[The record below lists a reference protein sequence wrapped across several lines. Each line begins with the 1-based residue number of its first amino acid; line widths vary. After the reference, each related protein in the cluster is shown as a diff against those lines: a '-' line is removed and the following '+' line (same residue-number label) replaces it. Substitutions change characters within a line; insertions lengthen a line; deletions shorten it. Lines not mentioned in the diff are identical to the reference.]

1 MAVASSAPL
10 RHAPQMTVNNVS
22 RLMMSCALT
31 LSLILGADYLF
42 LSGFDLRAID
52 FRVFWN
58 SAFKP
63 ASELYSASTLPFV
76 YPPTAIVFFKPLSW
90 LSFPTGYLVWTILSV
105 TLFAFAVTRLEGW
118 RVALLSLLSAASIQG
133 VTTGQTPMILSA
145 ALIFAIATPGFAC
158 GMVFGVAAAIKPQL
172 LALAPLAFLIRKDWR
187 TLSGMVAGMLGC
199 ITVELILFGMQPW
212 LDWLN
217 SMAAFRQSLFK
228 IGAMGQVITPYGMAD
243 WRGLNPLPFFVVSA
257 ALAVGAIVVSAR
269 RAEGVYLIAVIVGAS
284 ILASPYALRHDT
296 IALVPACIVAI
307 LAHPK
312 LKALPAI
319 GIFSGYFVGASLVVA
334 AALQLLARARRDR
347 GRLLF
352 GARSA

>member
-42 LSGFDLRAID
+42 LRGFDPRAID
-52 FRVFWN
+52 FRVFWS
-58 SAFKP
+58 SAFKQ
-63 ASELYSASTLPFV
+63 ASELYAASTLPFV

-90 LSFPTGYLVWTILSV
+90 LSLPVGYLVWTILSV
-105 TLFAFAVTRLEGW
+105 MLFAFAVTRLEGW

-133 VTTGQTPMILSA
+133 LATGQTAMILSA
-145 ALIFAIATPGFAC
+145 ALMFALAVPGFAC
-158 GMVFGVAAAIKPQL
+158 GVVFGVVAAIKPQL
-172 LALAPLAFLIRKDWR
+172 LILAPLAFLIRKDWR
-187 TLSGMVAGMLGC
+187 TLSGMAAGIFGC
-199 ITVELILFGMQPW
+199 IIVELALYGPQVWF
-212 LDWLN
+212 DWLN
-217 SMAAFRQSLFK
+217 SVPAFRQSLFK

-269 RAEGVYLIAVIVGAS
+269 RAEGVYLIAAIIGAS

-296 IALVPACIVAI
+296 IALVPASVAFI

-334 AALQLLARARRDR
+334 AALQLLAGARRDR